1 MNAALQMQTL
11 IFKLPQLRR
20 ESKQEIF
27 PGGTMTVSSLE
38 EIGKVLFTSRSVH
51 RTTFLEVSILLGKA
65 SEKPCC
71 LEQENG

>member
-27 PGGTMTVSSLE
+27 PGGTMTVFSLE

-51 RTTFLEVSILLGKA
+51 
-65 SEKPCC
+65 
-71 LEQENG
+71 